1 MKKIYLHIG
10 NGKCGSS
17 ALQSYLSKNCNL
29 ITRDGKRIAYAALG
43 VDGTIISG
51 SRIKDIQKKSVWQYV
66 SSVNLSNC
74 RDENFSENI
83 LKSLNALSQDV
94 IVFSCEGWIN
104 ELSLAKEFFK
114 EISEQYEVEVV
125 VYVRDPVGW
134 LNSAWWQWGAWAD
147 VDFKRWLNH
156 ELESVKW
163 IRKIKGWEQSGLAK
177 FVNVR
182 VLSGDVISDFL
193 ELLNVQ
199 STASLEKPS
208 VSNKSLPSE
217 LLRFFQKR
225 RKLRP
230 TPHDSSIDFSMMR
243 WLDLE
248 GGPDWVIDAD
258 TVKYVLSE
266 TKDFSLELQEFLS
279 DDQKEIIKN
288 KSEWW
293 DISAFEDK
301 LRNVKKPEFDNLS
314 EEKMSDLLEAA
325 ILALEK
331 SDQTTLKNN
340 LK

>member
-10 NGKCGSS
+10 SGKCGSS

-29 ITRDGKRIAYAALG
+29 ITRDDKRIAYVALG

-51 SRIKDIQKKSVWQYV
+51 DRIKDAQKKSVWQYV

-74 RDENFSENI
+74 RDKYFNENI
-83 LKSLNALSQDV
+83 LNSLNALSQDV

-114 EISEQYEVEVV
+114 EISEQHEVEII

-163 IRKIKGWEQSGLAK
+163 IKKIKSWDQSGLAK

-182 VLSGDVISDFL
+182 VLSGDVVSDFL

-199 STASLEKPS
+199 SIPSLEEPLA
-208 VSNKSLPSE
+208 SNKSLPSE
-217 LLRFFQKR
+217 ILRFFQKR
-225 RKLRP
+225 RRLRP

-243 WLDLE
+243 CLDLE
-248 GGPDWVIDAD
+248 GGPDWVMDAE
-258 TVKYVLSE
+258 TVKYILSE
-266 TKDFSLELQEFLS
+266 TKGYSLELQDFLS
-279 DDQKEIIKN
+279 DGQKKIIKD

-293 DISAFEDK
+293 NISAFEDK
-301 LRNVKKPEFDNLS
+301 LKNVKKPEFDNLS
-314 EEKMSDLLEAA
+314 EKKISDLLEAT

-331 SDQTTLKNN
+331 SDQALLKSN